1 MYVRLYHCHHLGHG
15 RVVRRARW
23 CNGMGE
29 NMMSH
34 ATLMVHG
41 EGVWWRSVRTPP
53 PRNRPR
59 RCLPR
64 LDLLPLIAEQ
74 DEAAPKRPETG
85 SRAAGP
91 VKLVLGSGKGAP
103 GRSLVPA
110 GRSGQVG
117 SRRDPSDDQ
126 VSLVV
131 DFAIPLL
138 RRGARAF
145 IATIGVSVPQSLIFF
160 IAYHTAAPHHAI
172 SDPCGEARTYSWGMS
187 TLLTLPVLGRSYD
200 R

>member
-1 MYVRLYHCHHLGHG
+1 MT
-15 RVVRRARW
+15 W
-23 CNGMGE
+23 GE
-29 NMMSH
+29 NMVPH
-34 ATLMVHG
+34 ATLTARG
-41 EGVWWRSVRTPP
+41 EGVWWQSVRTAP

-131 DFAIPLL
+131 DFAIPKL

-160 IAYHTAAPHHAI
+160 IAYHTATPHHAI
-172 SDPCGEARTYSWGMS
+172 RGPCGKARAYSRGMS